1 MIEFSGVSIRAGD
14 FVLSDLSFTLA
25 SGEYAVLMG
34 RTGSGK
40 TTILEAICGLR
51 AVMQGSIRLDGVDIT
66 GWSPGDRQ
74 VGYVPQDQVL
84 FPTFT
89 VGEHLAFALRLR
101 KRSAAEIARRTT
113 ELAELL
119 GIGLL
124 VDRTIGGLSGGERQR
139 VALGRALSFQPSI
152 LLLDE
157 PLSALDEET
166 RSEMSDLLQQ
176 VKATTGV
183 TTLHVTHNREEAAAL
198 ADRHLTLTKGKLR
211 SGSC

>member
-1 MIEFSGVSIRAGD
+1 MIEFSDVTIRSGD
-14 FVLSDLSFTLA
+14 FVLSDLSFTIA

-40 TTILEAICGLR
+40 TTVLEAICGLR
-51 AVMQGSIRLDGVDIT
+51 SVTNGSIRLDGIDIT
-66 GWSPGDRQ
+66 DWSPGDRQ
-74 VGYVPQDQVL
+74 IGYVPQDQAL

-101 KRSAAEIARRTT
+101 KRSASEIARRTT
-113 ELAELL
+113 DLAELL

-124 VDRTIGGLSGGERQR
+124 VDRSISGLSGGERQR
-139 VALGRALSFQPSI
+139 VALGRALSFQPTI

-166 RSEMSDLLQQ
+166 RCEMSDLLEH

-183 TTLHVTHNREEAAAL
+183 TTLHVTHNREETAAL
-198 ADRHLTLTKGKLR
+198 ADRHFTLANGALR

>member
-1 MIEFSGVSIRAGD
+1 VIEFSGVSIRAGD